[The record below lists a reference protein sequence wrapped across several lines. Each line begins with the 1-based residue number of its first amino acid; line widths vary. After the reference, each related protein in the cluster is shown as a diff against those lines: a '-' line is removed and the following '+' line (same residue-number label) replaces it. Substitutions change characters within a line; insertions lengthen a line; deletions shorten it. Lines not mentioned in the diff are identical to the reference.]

1 MERRERAILRRVT
14 GADDDSYLASELRA
28 AWEAVESDWENDDAH
43 KRFLALCA
51 ASERLAVAG
60 QRYRRVLDTDP
71 TRAAGAERRMQT
83 LLTLATEQLLR
94 HKTPPAEKGTPR
106 LTLVAIGV
114 AAVIIGMT
122 LWQLTRLR

>member
-1 MERRERAILRRVT
+1 MERGERAILRRVT
-14 GADDDSYLASELRA
+14 GDDDDSYLATELRT

-60 QRYRRVLDTDP
+60 RRYRRVLDTDP
-71 TRAAGAERRMQT
+71 ARAAGAERRMQT